1 MYMIFL
7 FVIVLLLL
15 DYLYLSTFGKTFA
28 GLVETI
34 QHSPFRLNITGAVMS
49 YFTIAM
55 MLYYFIIKDKRPVQD
70 AFILGALTYG
80 VFDFT
85 NLALFSKYDW
95 KIGMIDTLWGGILF
109 AVTTFITYRYLM

>member
-7 FVIVLLLL
+7 FVFVLLLL
-15 DYLYLSTFGKTFA
+15 DYLYLSTFGKIFT
-28 GLVETI
+28 GLVEKI
-34 QHSPFRLNITGAVMS
+34 QHSPMRLNITGAMMS
-49 YFTIAM
+49 YLTIGI
-55 MLYYFIIKDKRPVQD
+55 MLYYFIIKDKRPVHD

-95 KIGMIDTLWGGILF
+95 KIGMVDTVWGGILF
-109 AVTTFITYRYLM
+109 AVTTFITYRFLM